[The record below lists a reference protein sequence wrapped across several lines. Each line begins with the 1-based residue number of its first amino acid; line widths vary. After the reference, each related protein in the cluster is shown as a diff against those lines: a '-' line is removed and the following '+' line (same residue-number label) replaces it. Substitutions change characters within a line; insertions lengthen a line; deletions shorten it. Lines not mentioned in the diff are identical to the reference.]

1 MALVPHKSRNQLVMP
16 VITKNQSI
24 TSTRVLIVKKVI
36 PALLVCMGLSIGVA
50 SAHGPAGHSQM
61 HKTGPA
67 EQMDWGIAGDP
78 KRVNRTVAI
87 SMTDDMRFT
96 PAVVE
101 VKLDETVRFVI
112 KNDGKILHEMV
123 IGSKDELDKHAAMME
138 KFPNMAHDEAYMAHV
153 DPGKS
158 GDIVWRFN
166 RAGEFDFACLL
177 PGHYKAG
184 MVGKIKVVKN

>member
-1 MALVPHKSRNQLVMP
+1 MLVIINNIST
-16 VITKNQSI
+16 I
-24 TSTRVLIVKKVI
+24 STRVFIVKKI
-36 PALLVCMGLSIGVA
+36 ITTLLVSLGLSIGAA

-87 SMTDDMRFT
+87 SMTDDMRFS
-96 PAVVE
+96 PAVLN
-101 VKLDETVRFVI
+101 VKLNETVRFVI

-123 IGSKDELDKHAAMME
+123 IGTKDELDKHAAMML

-153 DPGKS
+153 DPGQS
-158 GDIVWRFN
+158 GDIIWRFN

-177 PGHYKAG
+177 PGHYQAG
-184 MVGKIKVVKN
+184 MVGKINVVKN

>member
-1 MALVPHKSRNQLVMP
+1 MP

-36 PALLVCMGLSIGVA
+36 SALFVCMGLSIGVA
-50 SAHGPAGHSQM
+50 LAHGPAGHSQM
-61 HKTGPA
+61 HKAGPA
-67 EQMDWGIAGDP
+67 EQMEWGIAGDP
-78 KRVNRTVAI
+78 KRVSRTVAI

-123 IGSKDELDKHAAMME
+123 IGSKEELDKHAAMME

-177 PGHYKAG
+177 PGHYIAG
-184 MVGKIKVVKN
+184 MVGKIKVIKN